1 MEIIII
7 IVVIFIFGLVLRR
20 KDDDL
25 LDTLGRGANFGCWLV
40 LIIAAIIIYSIYQS
54 QKH

>member
-1 MEIIII
+1 MELIIII
-7 IVVIFIFGLVLRR
+7 AIIFIFGLALRR

-40 LIIAAIIIYSIYQS
+40 LIIAAIFIYSVYKS
-54 QKH
+54 

>member
-7 IVVIFIFGLVLRR
+7 IAVIFIIGLVLRR

-25 LDTLGRGANFGCWLV
+25 LDTLGRGANFGCWLIFI
-40 LIIAAIIIYSIYQS
+40 IIAIIFYSIYQS
-54 QKH
+54 QQH